1 MKEDYDVAI
10 VIGSPNQTKV
20 RILGKLQLTGF
31 LRLLLSLPLVVM
43 LSSVASGLDNPIGF
57 VADNVV
63 VKQNDGSLFATGN
76 VKLKQGK
83 NTLRADE
90 VIYYRKQNKAIA
102 RGDVIHRDAAGT
114 VTRAN
119 VMELDTEFSH
129 ILAETIILKFAN
141 GDWMAAD
148 KADRVTGDKGVFENS
163 RFTPCNCDFIN
174 GEQPMWDIKAS
185 RTVRNEKTQTITH
198 YNMRMDVMNVPVGYL
213 PFLSHPDWTVRR
225 RSGFLTPSFTLSS
238 DLGFSPTI
246 PYYHVIDETSDLE
259 VATQKYQYRGFG
271 VKMRHR
277 KLWDKSQLITNIYG
291 ANVETYKK
299 KRELVGAIDSHFSS
313 QIGNGWNV
321 DAHLR
326 RASQD
331 TFMRRYGFNYETSLK
346 SSISASRTIG
356 NRYYLVEAS
365 DRQSMLTS
373 DKMTDEQTIL
383 PYIFYEKEEK
393 GWRQNQWLRTE
404 ISALQLDNDQDHN
417 LARWSGVFE
426 LSEEFQM
433 PFGITSYQGN
443 LTGSYY
449 SLHKKPTAATS
460 SLGDYSFLTP
470 ALSVGWRLPIAMT
483 SINRTVIFE
492 PQVKAVHV
500 GGADYTGKIPNRDSN
515 DYRIDEANLF
525 LLNRY
530 QGKDYML
537 PGTRVD
543 AGMSATMKDNSL
555 GNFSG
560 FLGLSRRISGA
571 VSSGLNTDQGDK
583 YSDYVA
589 SLSLNPE
596 NNFNLRWSGRLS
608 SKDLTLNESQTSL
621 SSEIGAG
628 QISLT
633 HNQLTKAYFAEFDDD
648 REELSSTYSQTFSGG
663 WNFSATQ
670 LWDLSYGKTTRKKS
684 TASLTWDGGI
694 QDCVYVQIYYEHDPV
709 GDRDIDGVDQLNFV
723 VGFNHLGTLTNSVL
737 GSFTE

>member
-1 MKEDYDVAI
+1 VAI
-10 VIGSPNQTKV
+10 LIRSPALKK
-20 RILGKLQLTGF
+20 GKIMGTLQLTSF
-31 LRLLLSLPLVVM
+31 LRLFLSVPLVIT
-43 LSSVASGLDNPIGF
+43 LSSAASGQDNPIGF

-76 VKLKQGK
+76 VELKQGK

-90 VIYYRKQNKAIA
+90 VTYYREQNKAIA

-129 ILAETIILKFAN
+129 ILAETIISKFAN

-148 KADRVTGDKGVFENS
+148 NADRVTGDKGVFENS

-174 GEQPMWDIKAS
+174 GEQPMWNIKAS
-185 RTVRNEKTQTITH
+185 RTVHNERTKTITH
-198 YNMRMDVMNVPVGYL
+198 YNMRMDVMNVPIGYL

-225 RSGFLTPSFTLSS
+225 RSGFLTPSFSLSS
-238 DLGFSPTI
+238 DLGFSPAV
-246 PYYHVIDETSDLE
+246 PYYHVIDKTSDLE
-259 VATQKYQYRGFG
+259 ITTQKYQYRGFG
-271 VKMRHR
+271 VKTRHR
-277 KLWDKSQLITNIYG
+277 KLWDNSQLITNIYS

-299 KRELVGAIDSHFSS
+299 KRELVGAVDSHFSS

-321 DAHLR
+321 NANLR

-331 TFMRRYGFNYETSLK
+331 TFMRRYGFNQDTSLK
-346 SSISASRTIG
+346 SSISATRTIG

-365 DRQSMLTS
+365 DRQSMLTT
-373 DKMTDEQTIL
+373 DKTTNEQTIL
-383 PYIFYEKEEK
+383 PYIFYEKEGK

-404 ISALQLDNDQDHN
+404 ISALQLDNDQGHD

-426 LSEEFQM
+426 LSEEFQI
-433 PFGITSYQGN
+433 PLGVTSYQGN
-443 LTGSYY
+443 LTGNYY
-449 SLHKKPTAATS
+449 SLHEKPTAATS
-460 SLGDYSFLTP
+460 RLGDYSFLTP

-483 SINRTVIFE
+483 SMSRTAIFE
-492 PQVKAVHV
+492 PQVKAVYV
-500 GGADYTGKIPNRDSN
+500 GGADHTGKIPNRDSN

-530 QGKDYML
+530 QGKDYVL

-543 AGMSATMKDNSL
+543 AGISATIKDNSL
-555 GNFSG
+555 GDLSG
-560 FLGLSRRISGA
+560 FLGLSRRLSGA

-589 SLSLNPE
+589 SMSLDPKNG
-596 NNFNLRWSGRLS
+596 FNLRWSGRLS

-621 SSEIGAG
+621 SAEIGSS

-633 HNQLTKAYFAEFDDD
+633 HNQLAKAYFADSDDD
-648 REELSSTYSQTFSGG
+648 REELSSTYSQSFSGG

-670 LWDLSYGKTTRKKS
+670 LWDLSYGKTAREKS
-684 TASLTWDGGI
+684 TASLTWNGGI
-694 QDCVYVQIYYEHDPV
+694 QDCVYARIYYEHDPV
-709 GDRDIDGVDQLNFV
+709 GDRDIDGVDQLNLV
-723 VGFNHLGTLTNSVL
+723 VGFSQLGTLTQSVMSSL
-737 GSFTE
+737 SE